1 MEMQYK
7 GLKKVAESVKP
18 DSKKRILLSGIKI
31 EEGVRYHI
39 YRNKEGQIL
48 LDPQVSI
55 PAREAWLFKNH
66 KALDSVKRGLLDAE
80 YGRISEIDINE
91 L

>member
-18 DSKKRILLSGIKI
+18 DSKKRILLRGIKI

-39 YRNKEGQIL
+39 YRNIEGQIL

-55 PAREAWLFKNH
+55 PAREAWLFKNP
-66 KALDSVKRGLLDAE
+66 KALESVKRGLLDIE
-80 YGRISEIDINE
+80 QGRISEIDINE